1 MNFVHLYASFWN
13 VEPFEGQDHIGV
25 KLSYYSPDGENG
37 YPGNVNV
44 TITYALNNHNQ
55 LIVDYLATTDKA
67 TPVSLTNHTYF
78 NLYGNLK
85 DTIMEHV
92 VSMNS
97 YQYLELNKELIPTGK
112 VNDVK
117 YDPFNFLKG
126 RRLRDGI
133 QADFY
138 QNEKG
143 YVQVIEEGSGR
154 VLQIETD
161 QPGMVMYTG
170 NNLEESYILAEG
182 LSKNYLGACFETQGS
197 PASLHN
203 EGIPSIILNKGEE
216 YNKRTVYSFSVQQ

>member
-1 MNFVHLYASFWN
+1 M
-13 VEPFEGQDHIGV
+13 
-25 KLSYYSPDGENG
+25 
-37 YPGNVNV
+37 
-44 TITYALNNHNQ
+44 
-55 LIVDYLATTDKA
+55 ATTDKA

-138 QNEKG
+138 QNEIVGNGYDHYFLFNENEKG